1 MLKITYKD
9 SGKMIL
15 EEKMLFIKI
24 VMIGFLIA
32 TLAIFFYEQ
41 DYKVLIATA
50 FILILIPFAF
60 NSIKVFLDKSINKV
74 VFSRKSLVSET
85 KKEWNFSDIKNIRV
99 KTTIKYQAEEGKSG
113 LYYMHNIYL
122 VENEGQEF
130 LLSQVK
136 TKKKASLFFHEMKG
150 KKEKKLA
157 EEMARFIGVEVD
169 FVE

>member
-99 KTTIKYQAEEGKSG
+99 KTTIK
-113 LYYMHNIYL
+113 
-122 VENEGQEF
+122 
-130 LLSQVK
+130 
-136 TKKKASLFFHEMKG
+136 TKKKASLFFHDMKG

-157 EEMARFIGVEVD
+157 DEMARFIGVEVD